1 MRLETPFGIY
11 EDEKYLEFTYYNY
24 GKPSDRLAMF
34 QFVLRKQHD
43 KLEKELFYCLNTPY
57 EGYYFFTYF
66 FLYIGNNIFTL
77 KKINVLHER
86 VGFFPTI
93 GFTCKQRQL
102 YSHRLRQ
109 C

>member
-43 KLEKELFYCLNTPY
+43 KLEKELFCCLNTIAFVY
-57 EGYYFFTYF
+57 
-66 FLYIGNNIFTL
+66 
-77 KKINVLHER
+77 R
-86 VGFFPTI
+86 
-93 GFTCKQRQL
+93 
-102 YSHRLRQ
+102 
-109 C
+109 